1 MQEFTMPGRSA
12 EERLNEILAVCL
24 TELVR
29 DLGVKPSWLHGR
41 TQEVGTG
48 EVLAVFVG
56 FGSDDVRGSFTLV
69 GQPRVFA
76 RLHPI
81 PAEGNQRDLAD
92 WARELANQAVG
103 RFRNRVLGYGLAI
116 AVSSPQSLVAEQV
129 RMTKTQKQ
137 LRTPLV
143 IGIDDM
149 TLETWLEL
157 DVRSGFTLA
166 DKPGSPSEAAL
177 SEGSVVLF

>member
-1 MQEFTMPGRSA
+1 MPAKST
-12 EERLNEILAVCL
+12 EERLNKILAACL
-24 TELVR
+24 MELVR
-29 DLGVKPSWLHGR
+29 DLGAEPSWLPAP
-41 TQEVGTG
+41 ENAPG
-48 EVLAVFVG
+48 EVIAAFIG
-56 FGSDDVRGSFTLV
+56 FGSDEVRGSFTLL

-81 PAEGNQRDLAD
+81 PSEDSKRDLAD

-103 RFRNRVLGYGLAI
+103 RFKNRVLGYGLEIAI
-116 AVSSPQSLVAEQV
+116 STPQSLVAEQV
-129 RMTKTQKQ
+129 RMKRTQSE

-143 IGIDDM
+143 IKIEDL

-166 DKPGSPSEAAL
+166 EKTGSSAEAVL

>member
-1 MQEFTMPGRSA
+1 MPGKST

-29 DLGVKPSWLHGR
+29 DRGVKPSCLLGGPP
-41 TQEVGTG
+41 ENATG
-48 EVLAVFVG
+48 DILAAFVG
-56 FGSDDVRGSFTLV
+56 FGSDEVRGSFTLL
-69 GQPRVFA
+69 GQPRAFA

-81 PAEGNQRDLAD
+81 PAQGSKRDLAD

-103 RFRNRVLGYGLAI
+103 RFKNRVLGYGLSIAI
-116 AVSSPQSLVAEQV
+116 GSPQSMVAEQV
-129 RMTKTQKQ
+129 RMRKGQNN

-143 IGIDDM
+143 IGFEDM
-149 TLETWLEL
+149 TLESWLEI

-166 DKPGSPSEAAL
+166 DKPGSSNETVL

>member
-1 MQEFTMPGRSA
+1 MPGRST
-12 EERLNEILAVCL
+12 EDRLNEILAVCL

-29 DLGVKPSWLHGR
+29 DLGANPTLLPERQPELGS
-41 TQEVGTG
+41 G
-48 EVLAVFVG
+48 EILAAFIG
-56 FGSDDVRGSFTLV
+56 FGSDDVRGSFFLI

-76 RLHPI
+76 RLHPL
-81 PAEGNQRDLAD
+81 PADGNNWDLAD

-103 RFRNRVLGYGLAI
+103 RFKNRVLACGLAI
-116 AVSSPQSLVAEQV
+116 AVSSPQSMVAEQV
-129 RMTKTQKQ
+129 RITKSQKQ

-143 IGIDDM
+143 IRIEDM

-166 DKPGSPSEAAL
+166 DKTGSPTDAVL
-177 SEGSVVLF
+177 SEGSMVLF

>member
-1 MQEFTMPGRSA
+1 MMPGKST

-29 DLGVKPSWLHGR
+29 DLGAKATLLPGR
-41 TQEVGTG
+41 APEVGVG
-48 EVLAVFVG
+48 EILAAFVG
-56 FGSDDVRGSFTLV
+56 FGSDDVRGSFTLL

-81 PAEGNQRDLAD
+81 PAEGANRDLAD

-103 RFRNRVLGYGLAI
+103 RFKNRVLAYGLSI
-116 AVSSPQSLVAEQV
+116 AVGSPQSMVAEQV
-129 RMTKTQKQ
+129 RVTKTQKQ
-137 LRTPLV
+137 IRTPIV
-143 IGIDDM
+143 MGIEDM
-149 TLETWLEL
+149 RFETWLEL

-166 DKPGSPSEAAL
+166 DKPGSPSESAL
-177 SEGSVVLF
+177 SEGSIVLF

>member
-1 MQEFTMPGRSA
+1 MREFTMPGKST

-29 DLGVKPSWLHGR
+29 DLGANPSWLLGGR
-41 TQEVGTG
+41 PENATG
-48 EVLAVFVG
+48 DILAAFVG
-56 FGSDDVRGSFTLV
+56 FGSDNVRGSFTLL

-76 RLHPI
+76 RLHPV
-81 PAEGNQRDLAD
+81 PAEGNKRDLAD

-103 RFRNRVLGYGLAI
+103 RFKNRVLGYGLDIAI
-116 AVSSPQSLVAEQV
+116 SSPQSMVAEQV
-129 RMTKTQKQ
+129 RITKSQKD

-143 IGIDDM
+143 IGIEDM
-149 TLETWLEL
+149 TLESWLEL
-157 DVRSGFTLA
+157 DVRSGFTLD
-166 DKPGSPSEAAL
+166 DKPGSPTEAVL

>member
-1 MQEFTMPGRSA
+1 MPGKST

-29 DLGVKPSWLHGR
+29 DLGVKPSWLFGR
-41 TQEVGTG
+41 PPENAPGDI
-48 EVLAVFVG
+48 LAAFVG
-56 FGSDDVRGSFTLV
+56 FGSDDVRGSFTLL

-81 PAEGNQRDLAD
+81 PAQGNKRDLAD

-103 RFRNRVLGYGLAI
+103 RFKNRVLGYGLAI
-116 AVSSPQSLVAEQV
+116 AISSPQSMVAEQV
-129 RMTKTQKQ
+129 RMKKTQKD
-137 LRTPLV
+137 LRTPL
-143 IGIDDM
+143 IIEIDDM
-149 TLETWLEL
+149 TLESWLEL
-157 DVRSGFTLA
+157 DVRAGFTLA
-166 DKPGSPSEAAL
+166 DKPSSPFEDVL